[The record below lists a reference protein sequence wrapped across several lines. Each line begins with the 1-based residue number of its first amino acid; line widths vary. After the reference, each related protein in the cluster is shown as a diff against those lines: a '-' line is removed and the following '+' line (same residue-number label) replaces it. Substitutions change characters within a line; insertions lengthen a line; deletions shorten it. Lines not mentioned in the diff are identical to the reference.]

1 MDETIKDETI
11 KEINFVTVDV
21 NPPIESLENLSETVV
36 EKVSETVLDQIV
48 DAVIKEKKSILI
60 LAIESCLESVEKQ
73 QKYGVTIDDQLKSF
87 FLQLIATKNTIFK
100 LIEEDVNIYSILLN
114 DFPKI
119 TILLTL
125 LYKSV
130 FKVKSKSQ
138 NVDLCGKTLKVIINI
153 ALTEHISDEI
163 ELNQARAKLSQMEQI
178 VDTAVDLIKLNKTIK
193 VEETLFSSC
202 TRFSFT
208 KKN

>member
-1 MDETIKDETI
+1 MDETI
-11 KEINFVTVDV
+11 KEINSVTVDV
-21 NPPIESLENLSETVV
+21 NPPIESLENLPDAIV
-36 EKVSETVLDQIV
+36 EDKVSETVLDQIV
-48 DAVIKEKKSILI
+48 DAVIKEKKSILV
-60 LAIESCLESVEKQ
+60 LAIESCLEFVEKQ

-100 LIEEDVNIYSILLN
+100 LIEEDVNNYSILLN

-130 FKVKSKSQ
+130 FIVKNKSK
-138 NVDLCGKTLKVIINI
+138 NVELCGKTLKVIINI

-163 ELNQARAKLSQMEQI
+163 ELNEARAKLSQMEQI